1 MRSNRDQYEEVDNG
15 SFHLM
20 LDDNQQ
26 TQSIPVNDPR
36 LQQMLDALDDSEG
49 TASLTSFNEVLLLI
63 QNAILRL
70 VVRDEQTYFLGRFS
84 GSEEESHIDLTHY
97 NALQHGISRVHAK
110 LIMRDHKLYIVDMGS
125 TNGTYVGKKRL
136 KPDEPA
142 LLHRGD
148 ELLLARMRI
157 QIMFR

>member
-1 MRSNRDQYEEVDNG
+1 MT
-15 SFHLM
+15 
-20 LDDNQQ
+20 DDNQQ
-26 TQSIPVNDPR
+26 TQSIPINDPR
-36 LQQMLDALDDSEG
+36 LQQMLDALDDSDG
-49 TASLTSFNEVLLLI
+49 TETLTAFSEVLLLV

-70 VVRDEQTYFLGRFS
+70 IIREDQTYFLGRFS
-84 GSEEESHIDLTHY
+84 GSDAEEHVDLTHY

-110 LIMRDHKLYIVDMGS
+110 LIMRDNKLYIVDMGS

-142 LLHRGD
+142 VLRRGD